1 MYFMAAFNEPDLL
14 EEDFPVST
22 EQTVPLSGEQEE
34 LDNQATY
41 LQTQLAELN
50 RAREKLEKEK
60 ATVEESRRRF
70 SEFETGREE
79 MLHEI
84 TRSLGLLEEA
94 HMDSQREA
102 EQMARTL
109 NDLRDA
115 LLKVEDLEDVDT
127 QNDQWKVLLTRN
139 LTTIENA
146 RMELNS
152 ARLKWVILNGEQEN
166 PLSSSMGVVPNSPN
180 GLPVPTSFGKLC
192 LWGLALTWPLLL
204 VGITVAIALLL
215 KG

>member
-14 EEDFPVST
+14 EEDFPANT
-22 EQTVPLSGEQEE
+22 EQTVLLADDQEE
-34 LDNQATY
+34 LDNQATS
-41 LQTQLAELN
+41 LQTKLAELN

-84 TRSLGLLEEA
+84 TRSVGLLEEA
-94 HMDSQREA
+94 QMDSQREA
-102 EQMARTL
+102 EQMTRTL

-115 LLKVEDLEDVDT
+115 LLKIETLGDVDT

-166 PLSSSMGVVPNSPN
+166 PLSSSMNIAHSSPL
-180 GLPVPTSFGKLC
+180 GLPTQISFGQLC

-204 VGITVAIALLL
+204 VGIIIAIALLL